1 MQVAAVSKRT
11 FGGACRVPGMESGA
25 VLEVDAV
32 PVVWIRR
39 FLDMR
44 RLPQAK
50 PEAWVQT
57 VA

>member
-1 MQVAAVSKRT
+1 MSKRT

-32 PVVWIRR
+32 RVVWIRR